1 MKIRIRV
8 GLVGAGMAGQAH
20 AFGYRNA
27 MMAPDLANLNVE
39 LRTVVDPNIALAQNV
54 ADRYGFASVTGDI
67 DELLHDPD
75 VDVVSVALPNFLH
88 LTVLTKV
95 LASGK
100 HVFAEKPV
108 GRTVNEAIDLAGKAQ
123 QSTAVTGV
131 GFSFRRLP
139 GLAAVAEA
147 VAAGEVGES
156 HTVRGWYYADYAA
169 DPAGALSWR
178 YSQEQSGGGALL
190 DIGSHAI
197 DAVQYVAGPITR
209 VLSADLRT
217 VITSRPLPAE
227 GAIGHGA
234 IGRGGF
240 ASPETGLVTND
251 DTAMLTVEFAN
262 GAHGQVTLSRI
273 AQGIPNSLGV
283 EVFGTGGH
291 ARFDS
296 IRAGEFQLFTAD
308 TIAAAHNGPRTVFT
322 SPSHPYFTDVA
333 AMPGGGVGTGY
344 GEAFIAEIQQFLRCV
359 RDGRPMDTNFDTAL
373 SMMNVVGAALR
384 SAEQG
389 QPILVSTS
397 PADTLAS
404 R

>member
-1 MKIRIRV
+1 MKTPVRV

-27 MMAPDLANLNVE
+27 MMAPDLADLGVE
-39 LRTVVDPNIALAQNV
+39 LNTIVDPNLALAQNV
-54 ADRYGFASVTGDI
+54 ANRYGFASVTGDL
-67 DELLHDPD
+67 DELLQDPEI
-75 VDVVSVALPNFLH
+75 DVVSVALPNFLH
-88 LTVLTKV
+88 LSVLTQV

-100 HVFAEKPV
+100 HVFAEKPI
-108 GRTVNEAIDLAGKAQ
+108 GRTVEEAADLALKAQ
-123 QSTAVTGV
+123 RSTAVTGV

-139 GLAAVAEA
+139 PLAAVAEA
-147 VAAGEVGES
+147 IAAGEVGQP

-217 VITSRPLPAE
+217 VITNRPLPAA
-227 GAIGHGA
+227 GAIGHGGS
-234 IGRGGF
+234 I
-240 ASPETGLVTND
+240 STETGPVTND
-251 DTAMLTVEFAN
+251 DTALLTVEFDN
-262 GAHGQVTLSRI
+262 GAHGQITLSRI

-283 EVFGTGGH
+283 EVFGTAGH

-296 IRAGEFQLFTAD
+296 IRAGEFQLFTGNGTAPV
-308 TIAAAHNGPRTVFT
+308 HNGPRTVFT
-322 SPSHPYFTDVA
+322 GPEHPYFTDVA

-344 GEAFIAEIQQFLRCV
+344 GEAFVAEIQQFLRCV
-359 RDGRPMDTNFDTAL
+359 RDGSRMDTNFDTAL
-373 SMMNVVGAALR
+373 SMMNVVGAAFKA
-384 SAEQG
+384 AESG
-389 QPILVSTS
+389 QPVAVPSASVS
-397 PADTLAS
+397 LAP
-404 R
+404 